1 MAIKL
6 PRLQNNQTVADDKG
20 YPTSVFAR
28 WWQVVADTLEGA
40 LNDILAALELAG
52 VAIDIAETIQTDVDE
67 VKAAPVVLQAASA
80 KFGNGYVLTS
90 TPTVTIGYGVGT
102 ITATFSGTTTNV
114 PEGVNL
120 YFTDARARLALSSG
134 TGMAYDSATG
144 TIAVGTKLALYAGG
158 DTPSAFT
165 LSIVDS
171 ADAAAWRAA
180 IGAGTSSTTGTVT
193 SIDVSGGTTGLTF
206 SGGPVTTS
214 GTITLAGTL
223 GVSNGGTGATTA
235 ANARSNLGVVIG
247 TNVQAWDA
255 DLDALAGL
263 SGTNTIY
270 YRSAANT
277 WSAVT
282 VGTALSFASGTL
294 KLADTAVTPG
304 VYGSANNIPT
314 VNIDQQG
321 RVIGVS
327 GNPIDPR
334 SVSPTSGTGYATGA
348 GGTVTQLTS
357 KSTAVTLNKVCG
369 QITTNNA
376 ALGAGVEVGF
386 TVNNSAYA
394 ATDVVIVQP
403 GNGNYDARATDGG
416 AGSFVVRLK
425 NTSGGSLS
433 DAVTINFA
441 IIKAV
446 TS

>member
-1 MAIKL
+1 MAISRPQLQQRL
-6 PRLQNNQTVADDKG
+6 PLVDAQGRLSN
-20 YPTSVFAR
+20 
-28 WWQVVADTLEGA
+28 EGLRA
-40 LNDILAALELAG
+40 LNDAFQSIFTTLDQIVELFGITDALNSDLTALAGSGVVLATPGGFSSGRLLTQGSNIVISDGGAGGNITISLAA
-52 VAIDIAETIQTDVDE
+52 IDTDD
-67 VKAAPVVLQAASA
+67 
-80 KFGNGYVLTS
+80 
-90 TPTVTIGYGVGT
+90 
-102 ITATFSGTTTNV
+102 V
-114 PEGVNL
+114 PEGAINR
-120 YFTDARARLALSSG
+120 YFTDARARLALSNG
-134 TGMAYDSATG
+134 AGMAYDSATG

-214 GTITLAGTL
+214 GTVTLAGTL

-235 ANARSNLGVVIG
+235 ANARSNLGLVIG

-255 DLDALAGL
+255 DLDALAAL

-334 SVSPTSGTGYATGA
+334 SVSPTSGTGYANGA

-376 ALGAGVEVGF
+376 ALGAGAEVGF
-386 TVNNSAYA
+386 TVNNSAFA

-403 GNGNYDARATDGG
+403 GNGNYDARVTDGG

-446 TS
+446 TA